1 MCLSPSFSLPTTTL
15 CNSICPYSAPR
26 EETTMFGGAHK
37 SLNLEIVLWLL
48 TLPKPEA
55 EEDAIPEWEQNEES
69 NY

>member
-1 MCLSPSFSLPTTTL
+1 
-15 CNSICPYSAPR
+15 
-26 EETTMFGGAHK
+26 MFGGAHK